1 MKFARLLEMFLLY
14 TRLVKDLRVLAEFKN
29 EVQALSKIEHL
40 NLVRFYGFLE
50 LRDER
55 IIITE
60 YVSNGTLREHLDGK
74 MELSLKLPSV

>member
-1 MKFARLLEMFLLY
+1 M
-14 TRLVKDLRVLAEFKN
+14 LAEFKN

-60 YVSNGTLREHLDGK
+60 YVSNGTLREHLDGRSRK
-74 MELSLKLPSV
+74 SLVILLCHVQLTGLFGLLDY

>member
-1 MKFARLLEMFLLY
+1 M
-14 TRLVKDLRVLAEFKN
+14 LAEFKN

-60 YVSNGTLREHLDGK
+60 YVSNGTLREHLDGRSRK
-74 MELSLKLPSV
+74 SLVTCSTGLFGLLDY

>member
-1 MKFARLLEMFLLY
+1 M
-14 TRLVKDLRVLAEFKN
+14 LAEFEN

-55 IIITE
+55 IIVTE
-60 YVSNGTLREHLDGK
+60 YVSNGTLREHLDGRSRK
-74 MELSLKLPSV
+74 SLVILLCLVN